1 MVNLLASL
9 VETALETLERNRRLL
24 PSKNPW
30 VWAALWPA
38 SFRRLGLLTMLPEA
52 TAPSIRNAASRMRK
66 PQREWCTDDRCLYDG

>member
-9 VETALETLERNRRLL
+9 VETALEILERNRGLL

-38 SFRRLGLLTMLPEA
+38 SFRRLGLLTMLAEA
-52 TAPSIRNAASRMRK
+52 TAPSIRNAASRMRI
-66 PQREWCTDDRCLYDG
+66 